1 MPTIT
6 ASELPEVIV
15 SYLDRRTSGDPT
27 SAADLFT
34 EDAIVS
40 DEGHTYRGRD
50 SIREWIRES
59 LTKYQYTVTFLAAQ
73 SEDDRFTVTNR
84 LQGNFPGGVVDL
96 TYTFRLTDDAAI
108 RELTFS

>member
-15 SYLDRRTSGDPT
+15 SYLDRRASGDPT

-50 SIREWIRES
+50 SIRAWIREGLS
-59 LTKYQYTVTFLAAQ
+59 KYQYTVTFLAARA
-73 SEDDRFTVTNR
+73 EDDQFTVTNR